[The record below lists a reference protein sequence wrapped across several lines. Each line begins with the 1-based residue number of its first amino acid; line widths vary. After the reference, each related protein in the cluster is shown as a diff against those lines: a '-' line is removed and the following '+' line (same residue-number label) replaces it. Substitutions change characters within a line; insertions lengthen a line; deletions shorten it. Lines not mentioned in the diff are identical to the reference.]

1 MYRSIT
7 HAFSCLY
14 CIYIP
19 AISLWPDTKFTW
31 LVYIKY
37 NMFFI
42 IPAMYLPDA
51 ITGVKYLGLFP
62 Y

>member
-19 AISLWPDTKFTW
+19 AISLWSDTKFTG

-37 NMFFI
+37 NVFFV
-42 IPAMYLPDA
+42 IPAMCPLDA
-51 ITGVKYLGLFP
+51 ITGVILRP
-62 Y
+62 AVQA